1 MIQRDAQSTVKS
13 VLNQG
18 LVAIIYGARQTG
30 KTTLAKQVAANY
42 KKPLYLNCD
51 DPTVVANLTERSAQ
65 ELKSYIGDTDLVVI
79 DEAQR
84 VENIGISL
92 KLLHDSYPSIPLLV
106 TGSSSLDLAN
116 RVAEPLTGRS
126 IEIQLYPLSVREV
139 STDTPSMLAHARTL
153 AVRGGYP
160 GMWTLSGEE
169 ASKRLRNMA
178 INYIFRD
185 AFSPV
190 VVYDQTILNNLL
202 QLLAYQIGNEVNY
215 SELSRKLGV
224 SRETVERYIDLLE
237 KAFIV
242 FRLNQYRKN
251 LRAEVG
257 RLRKIYFIDLGIRNA
272 LINDFRPLH
281 IREDAGSLWENFCI
295 LERRKY
301 LSTTD
306 RLVRS
311 YYWRNSKKQE
321 IDLIEDEQDVVRAF
335 EIKYG
340 KKEPKVPTEFTKLY
354 PNSEYTVVN
363 PSNFNDTLFRALP
376 DDKISLFQ
384 GGLL

>member
-1 MIQRDAQSTVKS
+1 MIQRDAQSTVKP
-13 VLNQG
+13 VLSQG

-30 KTTLAKQVAANY
+30 KTTLAKQVATNY

-51 DPTVVANLTERSAQ
+51 DPTVVANLTGRSAQ
-65 ELKSYIGDTDLVVI
+65 ELKSYIGDTDFVVI

-190 VVYDQTILNNLL
+190 VIYDQTILNNLL

-311 YYWRNSKKQE
+311 YYWRNNKKQE
-321 IDLIEDEQDVVRAF
+321 IDLVEDEQDTVQAF
-335 EIKYG
+335 VTKYG

>member
-18 LVAIIYGARQTG
+18 LVAIISGARQTG

-51 DPTVVANLTERSAQ
+51 DPTVVANLTGRSAQ
-65 ELKSYIGDTDLVVI
+65 ELKSYIGDTDFVVI

-311 YYWRNSKKQE
+311 YYWRNNKKT
-321 IDLIEDEQDVVRAF
+321 
-335 EIKYG
+335 G
-340 KKEPKVPTEFTKLY
+340 
-354 PNSEYTVVN
+354 N
-363 PSNFNDTLFRALP
+363 
-376 DDKISLFQ
+376 
-384 GGLL
+384 

>member
-1 MIQRDAQSTVKS
+1 M
-13 VLNQG
+13 
-18 LVAIIYGARQTG
+18 
-30 KTTLAKQVAANY
+30 
-42 KKPLYLNCD
+42 YLR
-51 DPTVVANLTERSAQ
+51 L
-65 ELKSYIGDTDLVVI
+65 
-79 DEAQR
+79 
-84 VENIGISL
+84 
-92 KLLHDSYPSIPLLV
+92 
-106 TGSSSLDLAN
+106 
-116 RVAEPLTGRS
+116 
-126 IEIQLYPLSVREV
+126 

-190 VVYDQTILNNLL
+190 VIYDQTILNNLL

-257 RLRKIYFIDLGIRNA
+257 RLRKIYF
-272 LINDFRPLH
+272 INDFRPLH